1 MIAKKIHIH
10 NFRTFLDE
18 EIYLSSYSLLL
29 GINNCGK
36 SNLIDAIRV
45 FYEKDIKFEE
55 PRDFPKYTTSDKESW
70 IEIEYL
76 PTPAEIATLK
86 SEYKS
91 PEGTF
96 RVRKYLQSYETDDEG
111 KQKSGVYA
119 YVDGQLSN
127 TRFYGA
133 KNVSAGKLGDIIYI
147 PAISR
152 LDDITKLSGPS
163 ALRDLINSVLKKII
177 DTSPA
182 YVGLKTAFDE
192 FNGKIKGESTD
203 TGYSLETI
211 EQDISSEIDD
221 WGTSFEFFIN
231 PVAPDE
237 MVKSLI
243 GHRIQDKALGQSQD
257 SKCYG
262 QGFQRHLVFSLIKLS
277 AKYNATIKPS
287 TTKDFSPQLT
297 WLLFE
302 EPEAFLHPSQIGV
315 LDVNLRTIANTDGNQ
330 VLITTHNPEFVSKN
344 IEDLPSLVRLCRKD
358 TTTAVGQISS
368 TKLAGLFADNQQA
381 VQQWLSN
388 PSISQNTSA
397 EDLTIDMECIKYA
410 LWLDPK
416 RASAFFA
423 NKVLLVEGPTEVAI
437 INYLIGQGQI
447 SSQNDGVFILDAMG
461 KYNMHRFMNL
471 FGEMHIPHS
480 VLFDNDNGRHPEIT
494 QTINTARNPYTIG
507 IDSFPQELETFL
519 GIPRASRP
527 DKKPQ
532 HAMWQLKQ
540 GNINSTVLNNL
551 QIKVRAILN

>member
-1 MIAKKIHIH
+1 MKACNIRIH
-10 NFRTFLDE
+10 NFRTFQDE
-18 EIYLSSYSLLL
+18 EISLSNYSLLL

-36 SNLIDAIRV
+36 SNLVDAIRV

-55 PRDFPKYTTSDKESW
+55 PRDFPKYTTSDEESW
-70 IEIEYL
+70 IEIEYQ
-76 PTPAEIATLK
+76 PTPEEIANLK
-86 SEYKS
+86 AEYKT

-96 RVRKYLQSYETDDEG
+96 RVRKYLQSKELDDEG

-119 YVDGQLSN
+119 YINGQLSN

-133 KNVSAGKLGDIIYI
+133 KNVSVGKLGDIIYI
-147 PAISR
+147 PAVSR

-192 FNGKIKGESTD
+192 FNGKIKSESTD

-231 PVAPDE
+231 PVAPDDL
-237 MVKSLI
+237 VKSLI
-243 GHRIQDKALGQSQD
+243 GHRILDKALGQSQD

-277 AKYNATIKPS
+277 AKYNTV
-287 TTKDFSPQLT
+287 TKSNTRGDFSPQLI

-302 EPEAFLHPSQIGV
+302 EPEAFLHPSQIGI
-315 LDVNLRTIANTDGNQ
+315 LDVNLRTISNTEGNQ

-344 IEDLPSLVRLCRKD
+344 IEDIPSLVRLCRSD

-368 TKLAGLFADNQQA
+368 IKLAGIFGDNQQA
-381 VQQWLSN
+381 VQQWLTN
-388 PSISQNTSA
+388 PSIRSRTSS
-397 EDLTIDMECIKYA
+397 EDLTIEMESIKYA

-423 NKVLLVEGPTEVAI
+423 NKVLLVEGPTEVAL
-437 INYLIGQGQI
+437 INYLLRQGQI
-447 SSQNDGVFILDAMG
+447 SAQNDGVFVLDAMG
-461 KYNMHRFMNL
+461 KFNMHRFMNL
-471 FGEMHIPHS
+471 FGEMHIHHA

-494 QTINTARNPYTIG
+494 QSINAAVNPYTIG
-507 IDSFPQELETFL
+507 IDSFPQEIETYL
-519 GIPRASRP
+519 GIPKATSP

-532 HAMWQLKQ
+532 HAMWNLKQ
-540 GNINSTVLNNL
+540 GNINVALLNNL
-551 QIKVRAILN
+551 KEKVRAILN